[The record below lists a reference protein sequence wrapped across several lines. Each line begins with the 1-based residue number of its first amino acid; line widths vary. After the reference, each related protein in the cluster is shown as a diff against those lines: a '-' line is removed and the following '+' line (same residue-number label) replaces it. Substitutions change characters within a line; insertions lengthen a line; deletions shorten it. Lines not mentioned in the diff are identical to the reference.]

1 MHGSI
6 NSRIKFSDLI
16 NTDNLQSLMDN
27 FNRVVG
33 IANTV
38 TDVDGNVIASSG
50 WQEVCAKYHRGHPV
64 TYGRCIESDTALV
77 KAALKEA
84 PFAVYT
90 CHNGLTDTAAPVV
103 IDGQHV
109 ANIISGQFFTAPPDL
124 EFFRKQAQE
133 FGFDEENYLAA
144 IEAVPVISEERAS
157 TLARLY
163 ADFANMLAT
172 DGMSRLRQQEAE
184 NRLLAIDQE
193 LARCV
198 QEKTAELS
206 EHNRQLL
213 LEKKIL
219 QNCKRSLIEAQ
230 HIASV
235 GNWELDIANNT
246 LTWSDEIFRIFEID
260 KEHFGASYEAFLS
273 LIHPD
278 DRDAVNTAYKRSLE
292 TRELYGITHRLCMA
306 DGRIKYVHE
315 QCNTFYSR
323 EGKPVRSVGT
333 IQDITERKQ
342 AEDRL
347 KLAASVFTHAREGI
361 VITDPEGNI
370 VEVND
375 TFTQITGYSREESL
389 GQNPRM
395 LKSGSQGAEFYA
407 AMWQDLASNGYWAGE
422 LWNRHKSGEIYA
434 EMITISAVRDTEG
447 KTQHYV
453 ALFTDITQMKQQQQR
468 LEHIAHYDTLTGLP
482 NRVLLADR
490 LHQAMIQSQR
500 RKQSLAVVYLDLDGF
515 KTVNDTH
522 SHDIGDRLL
531 MAVSQK
537 MKGALRECDTLARIG
552 GDEFVALLVDLKRP
566 QDCEPALERLL
577 CAAAKPVRIDDI
589 FLNVSASIGVALY
602 PKDGKDADLLIRHAD
617 QAMYA
622 AKQSGRNR
630 YHLFDATH
638 DRAVRVQRE
647 SLKHIRRALD
657 QHEFVLHYMPKV
669 NMKTGQVVGA
679 EALIRWQHPERGLL
693 LPTDFLPVIE
703 KHPISTELGEW
714 VIDSALA
721 QMRAWHLQGL
731 DIPVS
736 VNIGAHQLQQKDF
749 VNRLSALLAK
759 YPDVHPGNLELE
771 VLEASMLEGM
781 TDAPAVMRACREMGV
796 RFALDD
802 FGTGNSSLAYLK
814 HLPAEVLKIDLSLV
828 RDMLVDPDDLSI
840 VNGIISLGTAFS
852 RQVIAEGV
860 ETVSHGL
867 KLIAMGC
874 NLAQGYGVSR
884 SMPAAEIPGWVANWQ
899 PDEAWAA

>member
-1 MHGSI
+1 ME
-6 NSRIKFSDLI
+6 
-16 NTDNLQSLMDN
+16 N
-27 FNRVVG
+27 FNRAVG
-33 IANTV
+33 VANAI
-38 TDVDGNVIASSG
+38 TDVDGNVLASSG
-50 WQEVCAKYHRGHPV
+50 WQEVCAKYHRVNPV
-64 TYGRCIESDTALV
+64 TYGRCIESDTAFV

-84 PFAVYT
+84 PFAIYT
-90 CHNGLTDTAAPVV
+90 CPNGLTDTAAPVI

-124 EFFRKQAQE
+124 EFFRKQAQK
-133 FGFDEENYLAA
+133 FGFDEKDYLAA
-144 IEAVPVISEERAS
+144 IEAVPVISEERAR
-157 TLARLY
+157 TLTRLY

-184 NRLLAIDQE
+184 NRLLALDQE

-213 LEKKIL
+213 LEKKVL

-235 GNWELDIANNT
+235 GNWELDIANDT

-260 KEHFGASYEAFLS
+260 KEQFGASYEDFLS

-278 DRDAVNTAYKRSLE
+278 DRDAVNTAYQRALE
-292 TRELYGITHRLCMA
+292 TREPYGITHRLCMA

-315 QCNTFYSR
+315 QCNTFYNR

-422 LWNRHKSGEIYA
+422 LWNRRKSGEIYA

-453 ALFTDITQMKQQQQR
+453 ALFTDITQMKEQQQR

-515 KTVNDTH
+515 KIVNDTH

-531 MAVSQK
+531 IAVSQN

-552 GDEFVALLVDLKRP
+552 GDEFVALLVDLKEP
-566 QDCEPALERLL
+566 QGCEPALERLL
-577 CAAAKPVRIDDI
+577 YAAAKPVRINDI
-589 FLNVSASIGVALY
+589 FLNVSVSIGAALY

-638 DRAVRVQRE
+638 DRAVRTQRE
-647 SLKHIRRALD
+647 KLKCIRHALD

-703 KHPISTELGEW
+703 KHPISAELGEW

-749 VNRLSALLAK
+749 VKRLSALLSK
-759 YPDVHPGNLELE
+759 YPDIHPGNLELE

-814 HLPAEVLKIDLSLV
+814 QLPAEILKIDLSLV
-828 RDMLVDPDDLSI
+828 RNMLVDPDDLSI
-840 VNGIISLGTAFS
+840 VNGIIGLGTAFS

-860 ETVSHGL
+860 ETVSHGIR
-867 KLIAMGC
+867 LIEMGC

-884 SMPAAEIPGWVANWQ
+884 SMPAAEIPNWVANWQ